1 MKFASYL
8 SSLLPSFSRDQ
19 LMEDLDTVAD
29 ELRNHVLPPYQTAV
43 KEFGSDKFYS
53 ADAQAADELFNKKL
67 NFKYKGNHLSG
78 ILTSLENA
86 DSLIKA
92 LQTMVSEEFAID
104 VTQAGLNTL
113 RVNIMQLVEILGFT
127 TRYARRHLNYILV
140 AESCNHSGKQV
151 SDSFSAGELGWL
163 KTGRDAFINGINVV
177 ALPRKEVETKFKE
190 IPNVLVTPESI
201 ETSQQ
206 LLGKD
211 KTDPFQMRF
220 IPLIL
225 NPIYHVR
232 IRVAEYQ
239 AAKYR
244 EAKEERG
251 IIELRILLLKEQ
263 RGGRENAKIEK
274 QIEYN
279 EGRLQKLV
287 YKLDQAGGPQDDY

>member
-1 MKFASYL
+1 MKFANYL

-29 ELRNHVLPPYQTAV
+29 ELRTHVIPPYKVAV
-43 KEFGSDKFYS
+43 KEFGGDKFYS
-53 ADAQAADELFNKKL
+53 ADAQASDEYMNKKL
-67 NFKYKGNHLSG
+67 DFKYKGNHLSG
-78 ILTSLENA
+78 VLNALENA
-86 DSLIKA
+86 DTLIKL
-92 LQTMVSEEFAID
+92 LQTMVDEEFALD

-127 TRYARRHLNYILV
+127 TRYARRHLNFILV
-140 AESCNHSGKQV
+140 AESCNHSGKNV

-163 KTGRDAFINGINVV
+163 KAGRDAFVNGVNII
-177 ALPRKEVETKFKE
+177 ALPRKDIETKFKE
-190 IPNVLVTPESI
+190 IPNVLVNAESI

-220 IPLIL
+220 IPLVL

-251 IIELRILLLKEQ
+251 ILELRIMLLKEQ
-263 RGGRENAKIEK
+263 RAGRENAKIEK

-287 YKLDQAGGPQDDY
+287 FKLEQAGGQDDD

>member
-1 MKFASYL
+1 MKFVNYL

-29 ELRNHVLPPYQTAV
+29 ELRTHVIPPYTTAV

-53 ADAQAADELFNKKL
+53 ADAQAADELFNKRL
-67 NFKYKGNHLSG
+67 DLKYKGNHLTG
-78 ILTSLENA
+78 ILNSLENA
-86 DSLIKA
+86 DNLIKL
-92 LQTMVSEEFAID
+92 LQTMVDTEFAID

-140 AESCNHSGKQV
+140 CESCHYSGKAV
-151 SDSFSAGELGWL
+151 NDSFSAGELGWL
-163 KTGRDAFINGINVV
+163 KAGRDAFINGINVI
-177 ALPRKEVETKFKE
+177 ALPKKEIETKFKE
-190 IPNVLVTPESI
+190 IPNVLVNAESI

-220 IPLIL
+220 IPLVL

-251 IIELRILLLKEQ
+251 ILELRIMLLKEQ
-263 RGGRENAKIEK
+263 RSGRENAKIEK

-287 YKLDQAGGPQDDY
+287 YKLEQAGGSDDH

>member
-1 MKFASYL
+1 MKFVNYIN
-8 SSLLPSFSRDQ
+8 SLLPSFSRDQ

-29 ELRNHVLPPYQTAV
+29 ELRSHVIPPYTTAV

-53 ADAQAADELFNKKL
+53 ADAQAADELFNKRL
-67 NFKYKGNHLSG
+67 DFNYKGNHLKG
-78 ILTSLENA
+78 ILQSLENA
-86 DSLIKA
+86 DNLIKL
-92 LQTMVSEEFAID
+92 LQTMVDTEFAID
-104 VTQAGLNTL
+104 ITQGGLNTL

-140 AESCNHSGKQV
+140 CESCHYSGKVV
-151 SDSFSAGELGWL
+151 SDSFSSGELGWL
-163 KTGRDAFINGINVV
+163 RAGRDAFINGINIISLD
-177 ALPRKEVETKFKE
+177 AKEIETKFKD
-190 IPNVLVTPESI
+190 IPNILVNAESI
-201 ETSQQ
+201 EASQN

-239 AAKYR
+239 AEKYR

-251 IIELRILLLKEQ
+251 ILELRIMLLKEQ
-263 RGGRENAKIEK
+263 REGRDNAKIEK
-274 QIEYN
+274 QIDYN
-279 EGRLQKLV
+279 EGRLQKIV
-287 YKLDQAGGPQDDY
+287 YKLEKIGGHDEY

>member
-1 MKFASYL
+1 MKFANYL

-29 ELRNHVLPPYQTAV
+29 ELRTHVIPPYKVAA
-43 KEFGSDKFYS
+43 KEFGSDKFFS
-53 ADAQAADELFNKKL
+53 PDAIASDELINKKL
-67 NFKYKGNHLSG
+67 DFKYKGNHISG
-78 ILTSLENA
+78 ILVALENA
-86 DSLIKA
+86 DTLIKL
-92 LQTMVSEEFAID
+92 LQTMVDEEFALD

-140 AESCNHSGKQV
+140 AESCHHSGKTV

-163 KTGRDAFINGINVV
+163 KAGRDAFINGINVI
-177 ALPRKEVETKFKE
+177 ALPRKDVETKFKE
-190 IPNVLVTPESI
+190 IPNVLVNAESI

-220 IPLIL
+220 IPLVL

-251 IIELRILLLKEQ
+251 ILELRIMLLKEQ
-263 RGGRENAKIEK
+263 RAGRENAKIEK

-287 YKLDQAGGPQDDY
+287 FKLEQAGGQDDD

>member
-1 MKFASYL
+1 MQFTKYL
-8 SSLLPSFSRDQ
+8 GSLLPSFSRDQ

-29 ELRNHVLPPYQTAV
+29 ELRSHVIPPYTTAA
-43 KEFGSDKFYS
+43 KEFGSNKFYS
-53 ADAQAADELFNKKL
+53 ADAQASDEIFTKRLDY
-67 NFKYKGNHLSG
+67 KYKGNSISG
-78 ILTSLENA
+78 ILQSLQNG
-86 DSLIKA
+86 DDLIKL
-92 LQTMVSEEFAID
+92 LQTMIDTEFALD

-127 TRYARRHLNYILV
+127 TRYARRHLNYLLV
-140 AESCNHSGKQV
+140 CESGHHTGKSV
-151 SDSFSAGELGWL
+151 KDSFSAGELDWL
-163 KTGRDAFINGINVV
+163 KAGRDAFINGLNIL
-177 ALPRKEVETKFKE
+177 AMPSKEVEIKFKS
-190 IPNVLVTPESI
+190 IPNVLVNPESI
-201 ETSQQ
+201 ETTQA

-251 IIELRILLLKEQ
+251 ILELRIMLLKEQ
-263 RGGRENAKIEK
+263 RNGKDNAKIEK
-274 QIEYN
+274 QIDYN
-279 EGRLQKLV
+279 EGRLQKMVFKVEQL
-287 YKLDQAGGPQDDY
+287 GGNHDE